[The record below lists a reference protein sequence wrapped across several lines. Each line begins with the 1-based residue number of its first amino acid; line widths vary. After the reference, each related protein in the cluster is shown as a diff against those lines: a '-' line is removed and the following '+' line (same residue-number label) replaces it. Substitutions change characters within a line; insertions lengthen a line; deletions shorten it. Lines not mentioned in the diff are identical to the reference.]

1 MKEYIAVV
9 VLDKQ
14 HRVTIPKAIRDL
26 NGLKT
31 GDTVE
36 IAIRMLEKKDVEQV
50 ASCSV

>member
-26 NGLKT
+26 EDLKT
-31 GDTVE
+31 GDTIE
-36 IAIRMLEKKDVEQV
+36 IAIRMIKGNANALPS
-50 ASCSV
+50 A

>member
-36 IAIRMLEKKDVEQV
+36 IAIRMIEKGNAE
-50 ASCSV
+50 SVSV